1 MNQRLISH
9 KRNPV
14 LLLSNKLGLVSQ
26 FVKIHKIY
34 ACVHFKNFSQTHYNN
49 REITVNTPK
58 RLGEN
63 SFNIATSPNMQAP
76 HTRQRRCN
84 SLPSI

>member
-9 KRNPV
+9 KSNPV

-34 ACVHFKNFSQTHYNN
+34 ARVHFKFFFPKHVN

-84 SLPSI
+84 SLHSI